1 MASGKAHRGNPNNH
15 GRTFSRPVG
24 EGGGAQGVRL
34 QRVLAAAGVGARRV
48 CERLIEE
55 GHVHVNDKVVKKLPA
70 FVDPEHDKITVNGR
84 PIGKPQRAVYIMLN
98 KPARVLATTSD
109 DGQERGGGRTTIMD
123 LVNHPAKARLF
134 PVGRLDFET
143 TGLVLLTNDGE
154 LANHLTHP
162 KYGVPKTYQAEVK
175 GTLDDVSL
183 ATLQRDLVKQQ
194 RKDDKRLQRETGR
207 VRPVAPG
214 PGSRISLS
222 IVGREPGRTI
232 IHITL
237 KEGRTGNIASMLAG
251 AGANVRKLERI
262 AIGPVLLTGVT
273 GGRWRELERHEIK
286 ALKAVARGKQWDDGP
301 VPRTPSRAR
310 RGKEGRKP
318 APVAR
323 PVQEIELDP
332 EAPIAAKPK
341 FPAKRPTL
349 PRDAFVPPAGSGQS
363 RKPRTI
369 L

>member
-1 MASGKAHRGNPNNH
+1 MAGRNTTHGKPNNPK
-15 GRTFSRPVG
+15 RTFSQGG
-24 EGGGAQGVRL
+24 EAQGVRL
-34 QRVLAAAGVGARRV
+34 QRVLAAAGIGARRV
-48 CERLIEE
+48 CERLIED

-70 FVDPEHDKITVNGR
+70 FVDPENDKITVDGR

-98 KPARVLATTSD
+98 KPARVLTTTSD

-154 LANHLTHP
+154 LANQLTHP
-162 KYGVPKTYQAEVK
+162 RFGVPKTYQAEVK
-175 GTLDDVSL
+175 GTLDDTSL

-207 VRPVAPG
+207 VRPAAPG
-214 PGSRISLS
+214 SASRISLS
-222 IVGREPGRTI
+222 IVGREPGRTV

-262 AIGPVLLTGVT
+262 AIGPVLLTGIT
-273 GGRWRELERHEIK
+273 GGRWRELERHEVK
-286 ALKAVARGKQWDDGP
+286 ALKAVARGKSMEDGP
-301 VPRTPSRAR
+301 VPRTASRAR
-310 RGKEGRKP
+310 RGRDARKP
-318 APVAR
+318 VVAPKPAVSGPDGERLAAPAAPTTRANPAR
-323 PVQEIELDP
+323 ND
-332 EAPIAAKPK
+332 
-341 FPAKRPTL
+341 
-349 PRDAFVPPAGSGQS
+349 DFVPPPSQA

-369 L
+369 S

>member
-1 MASGKAHRGNPNNH
+1 MAGRNTTHGKPNNPK
-15 GRTFSRPVG
+15 RTFSKVG
-24 EGGGAQGVRL
+24 GAEAQGVRL

-48 CERLIEE
+48 CERLIED

-70 FVDPEHDKITVNGR
+70 FVDPENDKITVDGR

-123 LVNHPAKARLF
+123 LVDHPAKARLF

-154 LANHLTHP
+154 LANQLTHP
-162 KYGVPKTYQAEVK
+162 RFGVPKTYQAEVK
-175 GTLDDVSL
+175 GTLDDTSL

-214 PGSRISLS
+214 SSSRISLS
-222 IVGREPGRTI
+222 IVGREPGRTV

-262 AIGPVLLTGVT
+262 AIGPVLLTGIT

-286 ALKAVARGKQWDDGP
+286 ALKAVARGKAMDDGP
-301 VPRTPSRAR
+301 VPRTASRAR
-310 RGKEGRKP
+310 RGRDARKP
-318 APVAR
+318 VAP
-323 PVQEIELDP
+323 
-332 EAPIAAKPK
+332 AAKPVGTRTDGEGSVSTASQ
-341 FPAKRPTL
+341 PVRP
-349 PRDAFVPPAGSGQS
+349 PDRDGFVTPPAS

-369 L
+369 S